1 MKKKFAFL
9 WLSFYAVAFDGIASD
24 NDVEAQKRNSSS
36 LVLTLKNA
44 MGSQDAYWKDLSNA
58 VALKQDIELF
68 NVSAEKDKITEKAVE
83 FKDKFRNLKT
93 ELEDADS
100 KPDPKII
107 NEFSEELKWKSSSSF
122 ETWLRQQLDLANLDY
137 NSLAKIIH
145 QKKKSGKKLLP
156 SIDLKEVKECKA
168 VVEPNVLGD
177 GKKYK
182 KETKDITCENY
193 INVSESKKCT
203 NQISYDAG
211 FKNDGGTFSNATHKG
226 QSLKECGAI
235 LSFNKAYKC
244 DKQHS
249 YETLVEDGVHDIN
262 NATKNCSNKV
272 VFEYKKDITCDDD
285 HHDCLCDGYA
295 NITVELKKALDRLK
309 FYEDNY
315 PKALDKIEAYKKLS
329 GEIQEIQNP
338 VNEMNLVVNDAFGK
352 FESKQQD
359 LKEETQKIGMV
370 LKTIGAL
377 NTGREREQNTLINL
391 VSIREQEFESKQQ
404 DLQSKTSNLLEEN
417 KKLRADLEAVKEQRY
432 GDKDQFV
439 LNQSQKEK
447 ELNQAIIKAKEDQF
461 EKEKALLQE
470 KTSVVMSSTQLQSEM
485 QSKEKRIISL
495 IARAFAK
502 LSKVPDDVKPEEKEK
517 FKLKALKEMKLDD
530 IIDLS
535 EDFMNNYFE

>member
-9 WLSFYAVAFDGIASD
+9 WLSFYTLALDGIASD

-93 ELEDADS
+93 ELEDANS
-100 KPDPKII
+100 KPDPKVI

-122 ETWLRQQLDLANLDY
+122 ETWLREQLDLANLDY

-145 QKKKSGKKLLP
+145 QKKKSGKKSLP

-168 VVEPNVLGD
+168 VVQPNVLGD

-182 KETKDITCENY
+182 KETKTL
-193 INVSESKKCT
+193 KCT
-203 NQISYDAG
+203 NNVKLEKTIQCNHKKDFPAG
-211 FKNDGGTFSNATHKG
+211 YVEGTGDNKWFRVPTTEHCYNNVSFKEEKTCGT
-226 QSLKECGAI
+226 I
-235 LSFNKAYKC
+235 
-244 DKQHS
+244 HS
-249 YETLVEDGVHDIN
+249 YETLVEYGIHDIN

-470 KTSVVMSSTQLQSEM
+470 KTNVVMSSTQLQSEM